1 MILVTDRETDEAHAL
16 AVSLRKL
23 FEHTLTSLRRPSAL
37 ADRISTHLACPL
49 NEVPTVTAVFPG
61 WEHANLQ
68 CGLDAY
74 LAEHSPDAEWFGI
87 DGDGR
92 TYRDIKDMLTNSV
105 TRGGYDLG
113 AVDYVSVAVGPD
125 ETIDA
130 VHLGLIS
137 SFAPDGRPVT
147 VALMGPPDHS
157 VDQPC
162 KLHVLAAER
171 SAATAAR
178 EEIERLTD
186 RHNAFGGKVISFG
199 ISEHRGNHL
208 LSFLPRPEVG
218 ADDVVLPD
226 GVLDS
231 VERHVVRSAE
241 SAKLLAA
248 HGQHLKRGLLLHG
261 PPGTG
266 KTHTVRYLLGRL
278 GERTVI
284 VISGVAVLKLLRVAT
299 TLARRLQP
307 AVVVVEDVDLI
318 AQDRAANSC
327 GTPVLFELLN
337 EMDGV
342 DSEADVTFVLTTNRV
357 EVMEKALSERPGR
370 VDLAVEVPLP
380 DERCRER
387 LLRLYAKSADLDL
400 PDAGAIVARTAGV
413 TASFMR
419 ELVRRAILLGIDE
432 HTGGQRVRLD
442 EAVLTKALDELMD
455 ERGALTRR
463 ILGGAR

>member
-1 MILVTDRETDEAHAL
+1 MTDLETNEARAL
-16 AVSLRKL
+16 AESLRKL
-23 FEHTLTSLRRPSAL
+23 FELTTTSLRRPSAL
-37 ADRISTHLACPL
+37 ADRISTHLGCPM
-49 NEVPTVTAVFPG
+49 NEVPNVIAVFPG

-74 LAEHSPDAEWFGI
+74 LAERSPDAEWFGI

-92 TYRDIKDMLTNSV
+92 TYRDLKDMLTNAV
-105 TRGGYDLG
+105 TRGAYDLG

-130 VHLGLIS
+130 VHLGMVNT
-137 SFAPDGRPVT
+137 FAPDGRPVT
-147 VALMGPPDHS
+147 VALVGPPDHS

-171 SAATAAR
+171 SAATAVR
-178 EEIERLTD
+178 GEIERLTD
-186 RHNAFGGKVISFG
+186 LHNAFRGQVISFG

-208 LSFLPRPEVG
+208 LSFLPRPEVEP
-218 ADDVVLPD
+218 ADVVLPD
-226 GVLDS
+226 GLLDS

-241 SAKLLAA
+241 SRRLLAD

-278 GERTVI
+278 GDRTVI

-307 AVVVVEDVDLI
+307 AVVVVEDVDLV
-318 AQDRAANSC
+318 AEDRAANSC

-357 EVMEKALSERPGR
+357 AVMEKALTERPGR

-387 LLRLYAKSADLDL
+387 LLRLYAKNTDLDL
-400 PDAGAIVARTAGV
+400 PDAGAIVAATEGV

-419 ELVRRAILLGIDE
+419 ELVRRAILRGAGE
-432 HTGGQRVRLD
+432 HVEGQRVRLD
-442 EAVLTKALDELMD
+442 EAVLTEALDELMD
-455 ERGALTRR
+455 ERGALTRG
-463 ILGGAR
+463 ILGGRAR